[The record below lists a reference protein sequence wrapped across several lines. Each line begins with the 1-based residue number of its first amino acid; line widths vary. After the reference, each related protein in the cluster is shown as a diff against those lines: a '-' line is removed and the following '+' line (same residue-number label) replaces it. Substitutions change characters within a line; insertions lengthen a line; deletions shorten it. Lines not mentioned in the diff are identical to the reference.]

1 MEVVVGRN
9 KVNQGR
15 KMLIVAKIQ
24 SSVLYYISEFEKL
37 NTMNQ
42 IMPKTI
48 KGSWKPPPNDIHTR
62 SMLMVLSTHILEQED
77 GEL

>member
-1 MEVVVGRN
+1 
-9 KVNQGR
+9 
-15 KMLIVAKIQ
+15 LIVAKIQ

-48 KGSWKPPPNDIHTR
+48 KGSWKPPPNDIYK
-62 SMLMVLSTHILEQED
+62 SM
-77 GEL
+77 